1 MDKQSRKDA
10 VKVLNRMVGR
20 KFSSVE
26 EAERWLREET
36 TGQYSGLVLQESP
49 VNQEIGVHDPVIDLL
64 LEGTFGGTAR
74 NDFSVFYQQN
84 PDHICVTYADFDY
97 D

>member
-36 TGQYSGLVLQESP
+36 TGQYSDLVLQESP
-49 VNQEIGVHDPVIDLL
+49 VNQDLCDEELDLL
-64 LEGTFGGTAR
+64 LEGTFDGKAQ
-74 NDFSVFYQQN
+74 NDFSVFYQQHS
-84 PDHICVTYADFDY
+84 DHMYVTYADFDY
-97 D
+97 E